1 MFSHHGSWVSLFH
14 QMIFFDLLQ
23 LLIGRMNEGLMGFMF
38 QLKVFYPILL
48 GFIHCL
54 MKYPLL
60 LALADFLL

>member
-1 MFSHHGSWVSLFH
+1 
-14 QMIFFDLLQ
+14 
-23 LLIGRMNEGLMGFMF
+23 MNEGLMGFMF